1 MEEDAFR
8 LQTIMNLDLGLDPNS
23 RYNIVDI
30 V

>member
-8 LQTIMNLDLGLDPNS
+8 LQTIMNLDLGLDTNS
-23 RYNIVDI
+23 RYNRVDI